1 MKIAILSASPKDER
15 SVTLQVGKLIE
26 KFSEFSVKDEF
37 TECLIGNGKY
47 TKEVGEIVKQSDFI
61 MFCTSLFHASVPKQV
76 IGFLDAMEADIG
88 KDIQGKPATLFTTCS
103 QIMDVMAH
111 GFMEERLTRMGYDYI
126 RGLSLLDMDILSPQG
141 REEVGNWYHYV
152 RSYALHQTEK
162 FKDNECQVVFLDA
175 TDGNNERL
183 NKEMENARA
192 KLTELG
198 VNNIVDVKLREYDIQ
213 SCNACTLCYTT
224 KECIHKDDFL
234 KVCQM
239 VYPKTSIIL
248 TFAELADGLLG
259 TLHKGWLDR
268 HVTFGL
274 RPANEE
280 IIKAY
285 MIDESKSSTE
295 ARIRC
300 EIHKTHIDNFSK
312 NYFAGLCNVDNEEQ
326 KEKYYQ
332 DLVKIYN
339 YELYP
344 QRNFYS
350 RGPDFMFK
358 DIAWKIQ
365 KVAPH
370 NYQYYKNQGNG
381 FALEELN
388 PNITGFTNYKEAI
401 EASKNR
407 LIPYKMM
414 LASINSDESLQTRRR
429 INNRWNKPET
439 EMQVYKEGFFAK
451 LLKIFKGKK

>member
-15 SVTLQVGKLIE
+15 SVTLQVGKLIQ

-47 TKEVGEIVKQSDFI
+47 TKEIGEIVKQSDLV
-61 MFCTSLFHASVPKQV
+61 MFCTSLFHASVPRQL

-88 KDIQGKPATLFTTCS
+88 KDIQGKPATFFSTCS

-111 GFMEERLTRMGYDYI
+111 GFMEERLKRMGYDFI
-126 RGLSLLDMDILSPQG
+126 RGLSLVDVDILNPQG

-152 RSYALHQTEK
+152 RSYALHQHEK

-175 TDGNNERL
+175 TDGKNEKL
-183 NKEMENARA
+183 NKEMENARK
-192 KLTELG
+192 KLQELG
-198 VNNIVDVKLREYDIQ
+198 VKNIVDVKLRDYEIKP
-213 SCNACTLCYTT
+213 CTACVYCYTT
-224 KECIHKDDFL
+224 RECIYKDDFK
-234 KVCQM
+234 KVCDM

-248 TFAELADGLLG
+248 AFAELADGLLG

-274 RPANEE
+274 FPQNDE
-280 IIKAY
+280 IIHGYIIDSSKA
-285 MIDESKSSTE
+285 SVE
-295 ARIRC
+295 ARVRC
-300 EIHKTHIDNFSK
+300 EIHKTHLNNFSK
-312 NYFAGLCNVDNEEQ
+312 DYYAGLCDVDNEKQ
-326 KEKYYQ
+326 KEYYYE

-370 NYQYYKNQGNG
+370 NYNYYKNLGNG
-381 FALEELN
+381 YNLEELN
-388 PNITGFTNYKEAI
+388 VNITGFSDYKGAI
-401 EASKNR
+401 QSAVNR

-414 LASINSDESLQTRRR
+414 LSEIKKDESLQTRRR
-429 INNRWNKPET
+429 VNNKWNKPKAEL
-439 EMQVYKEGFFAK
+439 QVYKESFFKK
-451 LLKIFKGKK
+451 LLNMFKKQK